1 MCLLITQKKTSQK
14 LSNEWLEDFYSSNSD
29 GLGVMYAQD
38 GKLIVEKFLP
48 KDAKDLAHFY
58 KNHIAGREC
67 AYHFRMRTHGD
78 IDLFNCHPYEVL
90 NKSEHGLDL
99 WLMHNGVLATGN
111 TQDQSKSDT
120 YHYIQNYLKPM
131 LAKNPDYFLEP
142 SFMDLVGSHIGSSN
156 KFVLMDN
163 LGRMV
168 TINEEAGVYWAGLWL
183 SNTYAWSASKS
194 ASKKPAKSIKE
205 EAKQAKEKPV
215 KPAYYPKSYKSYSYG
230 NSCYEPYDWQEQAS
244 WYDQYDYYE
253 QEIEYFLEDLAHAGY
268 KQASRAS
275 LDSCLDFVEVFGLDG
290 FQELIDALL
299 SKSIEEKHFLQALES
314 KHKARELVPSLHDFQ
329 YQIKGSYYA

>member
-1 MCLLITQKKTSQK
+1 MCLLITQNKNSQK

-38 GKLIVEKFLP
+38 NELIVEKFLP
-48 KDAKDLAHFY
+48 KNAKDLAHFY
-58 KNHIAGREC
+58 KNHIAGRDC

-90 NKSEHGLDL
+90 NKKEHGLDL

-111 TQDQSKSDT
+111 TQDTSKSDT

-131 LAKNPDYFLEP
+131 LANNPHYFVEP
-142 SFMDLVGSHIGSSN
+142 SFSDLIGSHIGSSN

-163 LGRMV
+163 LGRRV

-194 ASKKPAKSIKE
+194 ASKTPSKSLKE
-205 EAKQAKEKPV
+205 QAKQAKEKPV
-215 KPAYYPKSYKSYSYG
+215 KSVYYPKSFGSGYYSM
-230 NSCYEPYDWQEQAS
+230 DQWQS
-244 WYDQYDYYE
+244 NNGWYDYYDYYE
-253 QEIEYFLEDLAHAGY
+253 QEIDYFLEDLDHAGY

-290 FQELIDALL
+290 FQELIDSLL

-314 KHKARELVPSLHDFQ
+314 KHKARELVPSLHDYQ
-329 YQIKGSYYA
+329 YQVKGSYYA